1 MMIQKLLTDMEQEVK
16 YKIYTEQKS
25 LAAVKTMKELM
36 NQIDHEVEEV
46 PFQDKERLS
55 RLLVSLKGTALN
67 EEEDRLVERIIQF

>member
-1 MMIQKLLTDMEQEVK
+1 
-16 YKIYTEQKS
+16 
-25 LAAVKTMKELM
+25 MKELM

-67 EEEDRLVERIIQF
+67 EEEGRLVERIIQF